1 MYHKMDLE
9 YSVKCFNTVI
19 VEGEYLESGYT
30 SNINK
35 IFKENPVGY
44 YNYFAEIL
52 NRSTKGIKFN
62 KRLYVIK
69 HYILFSCLSNSKNN
83 LKNIKDLYNK
93 ILYLVLLLPG
103 IVKTKF
109 VM

>member
-9 YSVKCFNTVI
+9 YSVKCFNNVI

-30 SNINK
+30 SNINRS
-35 IFKENPVGY
+35 FKENPVGY
-44 YNYFAEIL
+44 YCYFAEIL

-69 HYILFSCLSNSKNN
+69 HYILFKTISKKNN
-83 LKNIKDLYNK
+83 IYIKDLLNK
-93 ILYLVLLLPG
+93 LLYYFLIIPG
-103 IVKTKF
+103 KIATKIKYK
-109 VM
+109 